1 MKPKVASSELAGP
14 YSDDHRSRERSIMG
28 LIDVEAED
36 LGTRGTG
43 NIRERDFVGRDKNG
57 LTRIWSITDSSP

>member
-1 MKPKVASSELAGP
+1 MGP
-14 YSDDHRSRERSIMG
+14 
-28 LIDVEAED
+28 IDAEAEN

-57 LTRIWSITDSSP
+57 LTQI